1 MYSCKIKLMF
11 LQICALIKITLFS
24 PRYDHVEVSN
34 TNANDNHDY
43 RNNRDGDRGNTDHD
57 YRDDRDG
64 NRGNTDHD
72 YRDNRDGDRV

>member
-43 RNNRDGDRGNTDHD
+43 R
-57 YRDDRDG
+57 
-64 NRGNTDHD
+64 
-72 YRDNRDGDRV
+72 DNRDGDRV